1 MLQARAVVLSLNA
14 GSDLLLPEHSVV
26 DVEELL
32 LLLLEPRQRL
42 DQLVHLPMLL
52 LCFLSPRTPDIL

>member
-42 DQLVHLPMLL
+42 DQRVHPPMLL
-52 LCFLSPRTPDIL
+52 LRFLSPRTPDIL